1 MSNIRDT
8 VWISL
13 VVAVGSFAVSGLC
26 IFLGYKLFVIG
37 ATGGFKFSSSITQ
50 GWILDLASAA
60 PGLGFALFGMIVAVY
75 ALKTLIRKS

>member
-1 MSNIRDT
+1 MLNIRDT

-13 VVAVGSFAVSGLC
+13 VTAIGSYTVSGLC

-60 PGLGFALFGMIVAVY
+60 PGLGFALFGMIIAVY
-75 ALKTLIRKS
+75 ALRKLIKG